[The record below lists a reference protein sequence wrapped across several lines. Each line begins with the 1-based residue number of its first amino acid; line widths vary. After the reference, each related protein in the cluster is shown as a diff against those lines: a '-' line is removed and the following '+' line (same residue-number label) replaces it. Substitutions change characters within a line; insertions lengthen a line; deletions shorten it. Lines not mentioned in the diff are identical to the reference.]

1 MQTELALPLKT
12 NVQVQSDASV
22 ELLCGRFRY
31 AQGAGQLLT
40 GWLPEVLHV
49 NLGAV
54 APDSGLPVLLQW
66 LRAEAQGA
74 SRPGAHAVID
84 GLGQALLAL
93 ALRAAPR
100 RRCLLVCC
108 RCWAMRGWLHRCA
121 PFSMRRAGAGP

>member
-93 ALRAAPR
+93 ALRR
-100 RRCLLVCC
+100 RPLKAV
-108 RCWAMRGWLHRCA
+108 HRVFWRKTRL
-121 PFSMRRAGAGP
+121 PEMSTEPKKPPV